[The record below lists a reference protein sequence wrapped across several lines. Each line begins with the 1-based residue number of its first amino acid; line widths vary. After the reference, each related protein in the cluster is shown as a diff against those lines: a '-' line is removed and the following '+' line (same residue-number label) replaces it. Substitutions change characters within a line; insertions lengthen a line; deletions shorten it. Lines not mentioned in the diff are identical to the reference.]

1 MKEKMIILSAGL
13 RAEILKRYG
22 CTYATLK
29 AALEYK
35 TETALS
41 RELRRYALERG
52 SRVWVPVDDPDD
64 TLEPGDQKVI
74 PGVAAN

>member
-1 MKEKMIILSAGL
+1 MKEKMIILSAGI
-13 RAEILKRYG
+13 RAEMLERYG

-41 RELRRYALERG
+41 RELRRYALEHG
-52 SRVWVPVDDPDD
+52 ARVWVPEKR
-64 TLEPGDQKVI
+64 LPGDQLDISDV
-74 PGVAAN
+74 PGVER